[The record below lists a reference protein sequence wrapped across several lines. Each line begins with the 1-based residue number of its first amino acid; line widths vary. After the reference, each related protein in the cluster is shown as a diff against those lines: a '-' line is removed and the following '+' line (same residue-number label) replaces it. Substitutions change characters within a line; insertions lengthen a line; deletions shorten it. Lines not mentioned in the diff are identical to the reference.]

1 MFREPLFHGKEIYHS
16 IVQRWED
23 LHFFTSKAATPCPMS
38 PWKPGK
44 ASRFNCEKKPG
55 SLGYIGKNLYFVLPF
70 FFSFQRAILF
80 PWQSWESLKRS
91 SSRIYIYI
99 HIFFGFPLWSI
110 YPCEVAVCL
119 DVKMPFDAWFPVF
132 IGASLEKLEI
142 VRGNFLFLGD
152 TENSPRTSYSSY
164 SLEKE
169 KKTSPQ
175 KFLVF
180 MIVPTSNPT
189 KNAGNICIKRE
200 YRKMRSW

>member
-99 HIFFGFPLWSI
+99 YTYFSDFLCGPFILVKWLFAQMLRCHLMHGFQFLSGQ
-110 YPCEVAVCL
+110 
-119 DVKMPFDAWFPVF
+119 AW
-132 IGASLEKLEI
+132 
-142 VRGNFLFLGD
+142 
-152 TENSPRTSYSSY
+152 
-164 SLEKE
+164 
-169 KKTSPQ
+169 
-175 KFLVF
+175 
-180 MIVPTSNPT
+180 
-189 KNAGNICIKRE
+189 
-200 YRKMRSW
+200 RSWKLSGGTFCFWEILRIVQGQAIVAIVLRKKKKRHPRSFWSS